1 MSQIM
6 INSVVKDAVVVAAKL
21 ALPILVTMLVVG
33 LFISIIQATTQINE
47 QTLTFLP
54 KLLISA
60 VVGIFLGSWMLKT
73 LIAFT
78 NRVFDLILQI
88 TT

>member
-54 KLLISA
+54 KLLIS
-60 VVGIFLGSWMLKT
+60 
-73 LIAFT
+73 
-78 NRVFDLILQI
+78 
-88 TT
+88 

>member
-1 MSQIM
+1 ML
-6 INSVVKDAVVVAAKL
+6 NSVVKDAVVVAAKL

-33 LFISIIQATTQINE
+33 LFISIIQATTQISE

-54 KLLISA
+54 KLLVSA
-60 VVGIFLGSWMLKT
+60 AVGIFLGSWMLTT
-73 LIAFT
+73 LMAFT
-78 NRVFDLILQI
+78 NRIFDLIVQV